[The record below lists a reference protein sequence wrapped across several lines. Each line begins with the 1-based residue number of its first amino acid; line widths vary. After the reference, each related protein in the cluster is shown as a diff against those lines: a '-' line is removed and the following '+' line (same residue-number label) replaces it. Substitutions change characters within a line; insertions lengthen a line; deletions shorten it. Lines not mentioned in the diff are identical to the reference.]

1 MAETNDPVERSESLP
16 VSGLP
21 LDWHVLATEKVVSTV
36 DTVRVKTSGPAI
48 KVSRA
53 VVFGLM
59 GAFIGLMAV
68 ILLLIGLVR
77 LLDNILPEEL
87 VDLVR
92 SGNLEASAAS
102 LVSLVSERM
111 ASPRPGVPSKPDDLT
126 FLLYR
131 RER

>member
-16 VSGLP
+16 VPGLP
-21 LDWHVLATEKVVSTV
+21 TDWHVLATEKVVSTV

-77 LLDNILPEEL
+77 LLDNVLPKDVWLVYLILGGLFLALGGFIWSKRPH
-87 VDLVR
+87 R
-92 SGNLEASAAS
+92 AAS
-102 LVSLVSERM
+102 
-111 ASPRPGVPSKPDDLT
+111 
-126 FLLYR
+126 
-131 RER
+131 